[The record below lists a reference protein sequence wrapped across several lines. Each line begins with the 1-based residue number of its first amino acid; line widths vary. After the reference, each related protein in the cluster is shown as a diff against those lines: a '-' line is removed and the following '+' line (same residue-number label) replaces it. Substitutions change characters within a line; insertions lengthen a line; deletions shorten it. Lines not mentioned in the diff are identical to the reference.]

1 MLSLGF
7 ARSFAASVSDMGVC
21 NGNCDPG
28 NLLTWTIE
36 DLAAGAS
43 RTARPR

>member
-1 MLSLGF
+1 
-7 ARSFAASVSDMGVC
+7 MGVC

-36 DLAAGAS
+36 DLAAG
-43 RTARPR
+43 R